1 MTSVQWGNK
10 IDFTRSTNHYYI
22 PSDTATPQPSTVRQN
37 HCSSIPSVPST
48 PPCHNVHFACWVP
61 HCNDGN
67 SSSSPDLTHNH
78 FVPPSTSPSDL
89 VHCPATV
96 TSTTTTVCSSL
107 SITVVGKFSIRS
119 RVTRIKIDGNYF
131 AWIVQLYNEIRSR
144 MPKWYR
150 CCGTFRNKCHQFSAY
165 VD

>member
-1 MTSVQWGNK
+1 MTRGRSVRKQNRLHK
-10 IDFTRSTNHYYI
+10 INESSYNYI

-144 MPKWYR
+144 MPK
-150 CCGTFRNKCHQFSAY
+150 
-165 VD
+165 